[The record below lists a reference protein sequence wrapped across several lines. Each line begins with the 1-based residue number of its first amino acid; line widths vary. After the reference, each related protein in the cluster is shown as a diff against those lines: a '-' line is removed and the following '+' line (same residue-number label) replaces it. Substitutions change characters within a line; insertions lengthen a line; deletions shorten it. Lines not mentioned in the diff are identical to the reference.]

1 MRQMQVKPRFVERG
15 GWSEPLSY
23 EKLFDDKNKLKHF
36 EDGVV
41 ALSLEDE
48 SQVI

>member
-1 MRQMQVKPRFVERG
+1 MDRSCAFIQIHG

-41 ALSLEDE
+41 ALSLEE
-48 SQVI
+48 